1 MSESVKKRR
10 TRKSTSTKDNAE
22 SYIADKYYSDCF
34 AEGMLYGVIV
44 RSPYAYGKIMNII
57 IDLPEGYSLFTAHD
71 IPGKNE
77 IRTFNTST
85 KIFCTDEVS
94 YIGEPIGIIVGPEL
108 KTARKLAAEIR
119 ITFDISTI
127 KSAVR
132 ELNKNYNRPFIKL
145 SGDLQN
151 EGKANLKFNV
161 RISQTK
167 AEKISIEENLSDI
180 NSIRNTI
187 LYEKPIAYHSQSH
200 VIAERIVRTGIFQT
214 SKQTLSALK
223 KSEEFYSQ
231 SDFEVSTDSSM
242 QEFDFEWTETSGA
255 FCFTKGQKLT
265 VMTTTQWPEHLRSSI
280 AGVLNIDEERIIVKK
295 TLSQPP
301 VMSGLWRCTMIAA
314 QAALA
319 SYLCGKPVKLI
330 LSQKEQSDFMP
341 KGLRSTISYKSAVDK
356 DGKINALRVN
366 IDADSGCKNPFAE
379 DIANRLAV
387 AAISFYNIENIYIC
401 ARIHTSNMPPSSI
414 YPELVDSQVFFAL
427 ENHIQR
433 IAERTGLLPDE
444 IRQINIIKTESE
456 QKSPFEFKFPKAEVA
471 IQAIMAQSS
480 FKRKYSSLS
489 LLETSSKN
497 ADDKNS
503 AFKNLPRRG
512 IGLSCAYTGSC
523 FFGSMFNSYDRTLEV
538 TLLSDGTL
546 LIHTMAPSTSVGLV
560 WKKIASELLEIPVES
575 IKITDD
581 TGSQME
587 AGIPENF
594 YNNVSILTMLI
605 KRCCTEIQK
614 KRFHSPL
621 PITAKKAV
629 TPAMKKQW
637 NRETFSGSPFHTTAF
652 GTAILELELDAAT
665 YEETVKGI
673 WIALDCGEIFSV
685 KAAENE
691 VRLAVRQELER
702 LMENETVECKSISI
716 SFIQSN
722 NPPCR
727 IDRIV
732 HNLIPAAFTNAM
744 SQALGKPLT
753 KLPCSKETFFNLLNE
768 HKTAADAQTTSAKA
782 EDLQA
787 QAKTERV

>member
-1 MSESVKKRR
+1 
-10 TRKSTSTKDNAE
+10 
-22 SYIADKYYSDCF
+22 
-34 AEGMLYGVIV
+34 
-44 RSPYAYGKIMNII
+44 
-57 IDLPEGYSLFTAHD
+57 
-71 IPGKNE
+71 
-77 IRTFNTST
+77 
-85 KIFCTDEVS
+85 
-94 YIGEPIGIIVGPEL
+94 
-108 KTARKLAAEIR
+108 
-119 ITFDISTI
+119 
-127 KSAVR
+127 
-132 ELNKNYNRPFIKL
+132 
-145 SGDLQN
+145 
-151 EGKANLKFNV
+151 
-161 RISQTK
+161 
-167 AEKISIEENLSDI
+167 
-180 NSIRNTI
+180 
-187 LYEKPIAYHSQSH
+187 
-200 VIAERIVRTGIFQT
+200 
-214 SKQTLSALK
+214 
-223 KSEEFYSQ
+223 
-231 SDFEVSTDSSM
+231 
-242 QEFDFEWTETSGA
+242 
-255 FCFTKGQKLT
+255 
-265 VMTTTQWPEHLRSSI
+265 
-280 AGVLNIDEERIIVKK
+280 
-295 TLSQPP
+295 
-301 VMSGLWRCTMIAA
+301 
-314 QAALA
+314 
-319 SYLCGKPVKLI
+319 
-330 LSQKEQSDFMP
+330 
-341 KGLRSTISYKSAVDK
+341 
-356 DGKINALRVN
+356 
-366 IDADSGCKNPFAE
+366 
-379 DIANRLAV
+379 
-387 AAISFYNIENIYIC
+387 
-401 ARIHTSNMPPSSI
+401 
-414 YPELVDSQVFFAL
+414 
-427 ENHIQR
+427 
-433 IAERTGLLPDE
+433 
-444 IRQINIIKTESE
+444 
-456 QKSPFEFKFPKAEVA
+456 
-471 IQAIMAQSS
+471 
-480 FKRKYSSLS
+480 
-489 LLETSSKN
+489 
-497 ADDKNS
+497 
-503 AFKNLPRRG
+503 
-512 IGLSCAYTGSC
+512 
-523 FFGSMFNSYDRTLEV
+523 MFNSYDRTLEV

-768 HKTAADAQTTSAKA
+768 HKTAADAQTTGAKA